1 MIKRQR
7 RFFLRY
13 NYGMDE
19 KNRII
24 ELRKLLKQY
33 SYEYYTLDR
42 PTIPDSEYD
51 QLFRELENLEAKYPE
66 MDDPNSPTK
75 RVGYEIL
82 SEFTKITH
90 DRPMLSL
97 GDVFSYDELRQWSKK
112 ITDIYPNVEYC
123 VEYKIDGLAM
133 SLIYEDGLLK
143 QAVTRGD
150 GIVGEDVTSNV
161 KTIISVPMS
170 IPYKQ
175 RYDIRGEVYMPKT
188 SFNRVNRERIANGE
202 EEFANPRN
210 AAAGSIRQLDSR
222 ICASRGLDGFWYHVP
237 DDVNSDTHYGSL
249 MYAKKLGFIVNET
262 TALYNDIEDVIK
274 HIDEVVAIR
283 HDLPYEIDGMVI
295 KVNNY
300 ELQRQ
305 LGFTSRIPKWA
316 IAYKFPA
323 EEVRTKVED
332 IFITVGRTG
341 KCTPNAKL
349 TPVRIAGTTV
359 GYASLHNEDNIRDK
373 DIRIGDTVIV
383 RKAGDI
389 IPEVV
394 RSIKENRD
402 GSQVKFDFPSVC
414 PVCGGKLYR
423 FEGEAAH
430 FCINSEC
437 KARLVYSIA
446 HFCERNAMDIDGL
459 GENKVEAFINVGLIN
474 SFEDIYKLHNHRE
487 EILNI
492 EKFGAKSF
500 DNLIE
505 AIENSKKNSLEKL
518 INGLGIKQVGE
529 KASKIL
535 AAHFMNMDNF
545 MNASIE
551 ELSEIND
558 IGPVTAKYIREFFLE
573 PSNMEMINQ
582 LKIFG
587 LNMDYINTRSDS
599 GSPFENKTV
608 VLTGTMEKYSRN
620 EASKMLEDLGAKV
633 ASSVSK
639 KTDYVIYG
647 VDAGSKLT
655 KANEL
660 GVKTINEEE
669 FLQMLNQ

>member
-1 MIKRQR
+1 MNEIEKIK
-7 RFFLRY
+7 
-13 NYGMDE
+13 
-19 KNRII
+19 
-24 ELRKLLKQY
+24 ELRSLLKQY
-33 SYEYYTLDR
+33 SYEYYTLDK

-51 QLFRELENLEAKYPE
+51 QLFRELEDLEAKHPE
-66 MDDPNSPTK
+66 MEDPNSPTK
-75 RVGYEIL
+75 RVGFEIL

-90 DRPMLSL
+90 ERPMLSL
-97 GDVFSYDELRQWSKK
+97 GDVFSYDELRDWSKK
-112 ITDIYPNVEYC
+112 ITDVYLNVEYC

-133 SLIYEDGLLK
+133 SLIYEDGLFK

-150 GIVGEDVTSNV
+150 GVVGEDVTSNV
-161 KTIISVPMS
+161 KTIISIPMY
-170 IPYKQ
+170 IPYKE
-175 RYDIRGEVYMPKT
+175 RYEIRGEVYMPKS

-237 DDVNSDTHYGSL
+237 DDINSDTHYGSL
-249 MYAKKLGFIVNET
+249 MYAKKLGFTVNST
-262 TALYNDIEDVIK
+262 TTLFNNIEDVIMY
-274 HIDEVVAIR
+274 IDETQKIR

-295 KVNNY
+295 KVNSY
-300 ELQRQ
+300 EMQKQ

-349 TPVRIAGTTV
+349 TPVKVAGTTV
-359 GYASLHNEDNIRDK
+359 SYATLHNEDNIKDK

-402 GSQVKFDFPSVC
+402 GGQIKYIFPEIC
-414 PVCGGKLYR
+414 PICGGKLYR
-423 FEGEAAH
+423 YDGEAAH

-446 HFCERNAMDIDGL
+446 HFAERKAMNIDGL
-459 GENKVEAFINVGLIN
+459 GENTVDSFVDAGLLN
-474 SFEDIYKLHNHRE
+474 SFEDIYKLHNRKD
-487 EILNI
+487 EILSLDKWG
-492 EKFGAKSF
+492 EKSYN
-500 DNLIE
+500 NLVE
-505 AIENSKKNSLEKL
+505 AIENSKKNSIEKL
-518 INGLGIKQVGE
+518 INGLGIRQVGE

-535 AAHFMNMDNF
+535 AARFLNMDSF
-545 MNASIE
+545 MNASID
-551 ELSEIND
+551 ELSEIKD
-558 IGPVTAKYIREFFLE
+558 IGPVTAEYIKEFFNE
-573 PSNMEMINQ
+573 ADNKEMINQ

-587 LNMDYINTRSDS
+587 LNMEYINTKSSVNSIFD
-599 GSPFENKTV
+599 GKTI
-608 VLTGTMEKYSRN
+608 VLTGTLTNYTRPD
-620 EASKMLEDLGAKV
+620 ATRILEDLGAKV
-633 ASSVSK
+633 SGSVSK

-647 VDAGSKLT
+647 VEAGSKLD

-669 FLQMLNQ
+669 FVKMLNE

>member
-1 MIKRQR
+1 M
-7 RFFLRY
+7 
-13 NYGMDE
+13 E
-19 KNRII
+19 ENRIL

-33 SYEYYTLDR
+33 SYEYYTLDK

-51 QLFRELENLEAKYPE
+51 QLFRELEDLEAKHPE
-66 MDDPNSPTK
+66 LDDPDSPTK
-75 RVGYEIL
+75 RVGGTVL

-90 DRPMLSL
+90 DKPMLSL

-133 SLIYEDGLLK
+133 CLVYENGLFK

-150 GIVGEDVTSNV
+150 GVVGEDVTNNV
-161 KTIISVPMS
+161 KTILSIPMS

-188 SFNRVNRERIANGE
+188 SFERVNRERRQNGE

-210 AAAGSIRQLDSR
+210 AAAGSIRQLDSK

-237 DDVNSDTHYGSL
+237 DDVNSDSHFGSL
-249 MYAKKLGFIVNET
+249 EYAKKLGFVVNDT
-262 TALYNDIEDVIK
+262 IRVYDNIEDVIK
-274 HIDEVVAIR
+274 RIEETAAIR
-283 HDLPYEIDGMVI
+283 HSLGYEIDGMVI
-295 KVNNY
+295 KVNSY
-300 ELQRQ
+300 KLQKE

-349 TPVRIAGTTV
+349 TPVKVAGTTV
-359 GYASLHNEDNIRDK
+359 GYATLHNEDNISDK

-402 GSQVKFDFPSVC
+402 GSQIKYVFPTKC

-423 FEGEAAH
+423 FEDEAAH
-430 FCINSEC
+430 FCINTEC
-437 KARLVYSIA
+437 KARLLYSIS
-446 HFCERNAMDIDGL
+446 HFAERNAMNIDGL
-459 GENKVEAFINVGLIN
+459 GERKSEVFIEKGLIQ
-474 SFEDIYKLHNHRE
+474 SFEDIYKLHNKKD
-487 EILNI
+487 EILAI
-492 EKFGAKSF
+492 EKFGQKSY

-505 AIENSKKNSLEKL
+505 AIENSKKNSVEKL
-518 INGLGIKQVGE
+518 INGLGIRQVGE
-529 KASKIL
+529 KASKVL
-535 AAHFMNMDNF
+535 AAHYNNLDNL
-545 MNASIE
+545 MNASFE
-551 ELSEIND
+551 DLSSIKD
-558 IGPVTAKYIREFFLE
+558 IGPVTAQYIREFFE
-573 PSNMEMINQ
+573 EESNKDMIEQ
-582 LKIFG
+582 LRIFG
-587 LNMDYINTRSDS
+587 VNFDYIDTSISND
-599 GSPFENKTV
+599 SPFNGKTI
-608 VLTGTMEKYSRN
+608 VLTGTLVKFSRN
-620 EASKMLEDLGAKV
+620 EATELLENMGAHV
-633 ASSVSK
+633 SGSVSK

-647 VDAGSKLT
+647 TEAGSKLT
-655 KANEL
+655 KAQEL
-660 GVKTINEEE
+660 GVTTLSEEE
-669 FLQMLNQ
+669 FEKLL